1 MKKENFLRRKTEDG
15 ILEMPPLKPQEEDE
29 ITTPA
34 KNGLSSVV
42 GIILKQLK
50 RDKNLNKDF

>member
-1 MKKENFLRRKTEDG
+1 MKKENFLRRKTQDG
-15 ILEMPPLKPQEEDE
+15 ILEMPPLKPQEEDK

-34 KNGLSSVV
+34 KNGLSVV
-42 GIILKQLK
+42 GITLKQLK

>member
-15 ILEMPPLKPQEEDE
+15 ILEMPPLKPQEEDK

-34 KNGLSSVV
+34 KNGLSVV